1 MKDTPLALL
10 PLVVLLIG
18 SSSGSPSRTCPPD
31 NFDKVIVTPED
42 ISRTSSFGFDLFK
55 KIKDQVPGQNLFFS
69 SYSIWSALA
78 IAYFGAEGKTL
89 DQLQKVLRLG
99 EKDKGYKI
107 QRELSAELGKNTG
120 VELDEANRAYFA
132 DSLVLEECFRRG
144 DFYDIHQV
152 DFSDTVRLAREI
164 NAFVNRTT
172 RGLIPQLV
180 EPNTLSAT
188 PFFLANAVYFKGA
201 WQEPFPKYFT
211 RPGDFF
217 CSPGVVCGEPQM
229 MNNDALYNYGN
240 DMHLGAEVLE
250 LPYLNS
256 SISMLLFLPWEGSV
270 TVDEVVDRLN
280 STALNAT
287 VGELQNIRMM
297 VFLPKFKM
305 EQTLKSGL
313 GTALQEL
320 GITDLFSK
328 NVNLSGF
335 TKSVK
340 LDASDVI
347 HKAVVIVN
355 EEGTEAAAGTGIF
368 VPTSLPPS
376 IRFNR
381 PFVFLIFDK
390 TLGLSLFSGIYR
402 SPPV

>member
-31 NFDKVIVTPED
+31 NFDKVNVTPED

-107 QRELSAELGKNTG
+107 QRELSAELGKNTA

-132 DSLVLEECFRRG
+132 DSLILKECFRSG
-144 DFYDIHQV
+144 EFYDIHQV
-152 DFSDTVRLAREI
+152 DFSDPVRLAREI
-164 NAFVNRTT
+164 NAFVNSTT
-172 RGLIPQLV
+172 RGLIQKIV
-180 EPNTLSAT
+180 EPSSFEGSR
-188 PFFLANAVYFKGA
+188 FFLVNAVYFKGT
-201 WQEPFPKYFT
+201 WQDPFPEVLT

-217 CSPGVVCGEPQM
+217 CSPGVACGEVQM
-229 MNNDALYNYGN
+229 MGHSSFFNHTNST
-240 DMHLGAEVLE
+240 HLGAEVLE
-250 LPYLNS
+250 LPYLDS

-280 STALNAT
+280 HTTLKKVVS
-287 VGELQNIRMM
+287 ELWETRI
-297 VFLPKFKM
+297 FIDLPRFKM
-305 EQTLKSGL
+305 EQTLIREL
-313 GTALQEL
+313 QRALKEL
-320 GITDLFSK
+320 GITELFSRK
-328 NVNLSGF
+328 ADLSAF
-335 TKSVK
+335 TNSNDLMMKG
-340 LDASDVI
+340 LI
-347 HKAVVIVN
+347 HKAVVDVN
-355 EEGTEAAAGTGIF
+355 ENGTEAAAA
-368 VPTSLPPS
+368 TSLFPQS
-376 IRFNR
+376 IPLVISFDR
-381 PFVFLIFDK
+381 PFVFLILDK
-390 TLGLSLFSGIYR
+390 TFNLPIFSGIYR